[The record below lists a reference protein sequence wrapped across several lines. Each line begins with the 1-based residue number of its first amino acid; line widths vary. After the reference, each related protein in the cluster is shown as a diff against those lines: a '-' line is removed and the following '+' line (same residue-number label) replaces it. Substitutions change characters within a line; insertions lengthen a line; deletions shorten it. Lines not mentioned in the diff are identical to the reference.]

1 MTISDWYALIE
12 ANPADWDQRR
22 AFSDW
27 LMEELDLPESDRD
40 EIRRMAEF
48 LRWRHDNKEALE
60 AARKGGPKV
69 PIDPAL
75 KKWLL
80 GEDQA

>member
-1 MTISDWYALIE
+1 MTEDNLPDLASQQIE
-12 ANPADWDQRR
+12 EK
-22 AFSDW
+22 
-27 LMEELDLPESDRD
+27 MEELDLPESDRD